1 MTPPKVLMTYADYA
15 ALPDDG
21 RRYELDEGEIV
32 VTPAP
37 STRHQTV
44 SKNLMYLI
52 ESYLREHRAGVL
64 FYAPVDLILSETTV
78 LQPDLLVVLQGRER
92 IITERGVEG
101 PPDLV
106 VEVLSPATVAR
117 DRKSKFQL
125 YARYGVTHYWIVDPD
140 TRRLEAYALSEG
152 AYVPRGLLEGDGV
165 LSADPFPGLIIRG
178 STIWA

>member
-1 MTPPKVLMTYADYA
+1 MTAPKVLMTYADYA

-21 RRYELDEGEIV
+21 RRYELEDGEIA

-64 FYAPVDLILSETTV
+64 FYAPIDLILSDTTV
-78 LQPDLLVVLQGRER
+78 LQPDLLVVLPGREG

-106 VEVLSPATVAR
+106 VEVLSPATVTR

-125 YARYGVTHYWIVDPD
+125 YARYGVTHYWIVDLD
-140 TRRLEAYALSEG
+140 ARRLEAYTLSEG
-152 AYVPRGLLEGDGV
+152 TYGPRGSLEGDGV
-165 LSADPFPGLIIRG
+165 LSAGPFPGLIIRG
-178 STIWA
+178 SAIWA

>member
-1 MTPPKVLMTYADYA
+1 MTAPKVLITYADYA

-21 RRYELDEGEIV
+21 RRYELDEGEIA
-32 VTPAP
+32 VTPSP
-37 STRHQTV
+37 PTRHQTV

-64 FYAPVDLILSETTV
+64 FQSPIDLILSETTV

-106 VEVLSPATVAR
+106 VEVLSPATVTR

-125 YARYGVTHYWIVDPD
+125 YARYGVTTIGSPTL
-140 TRRLEAYALSEG
+140 TRGGSRPTRSQKARMS
-152 AYVPRGLLEGDGV
+152 R
-165 LSADPFPGLIIRG
+165 ADRWRAMVCYQPIHSPV
-178 STIWA
+178 

>member
-1 MTPPKVLMTYADYA
+1 MTAPKILITYADYA

-21 RRYELDEGEIV
+21 RRYELDEGEIA
-32 VTPAP
+32 VTPSP
-37 STRHQTV
+37 PTRHQTV

-64 FYAPVDLILSETTV
+64 FQSPIDLILSETTV

-106 VEVLSPATVAR
+106 VEVLSPATVTR

-125 YARYGVTHYWIVDPD
+125 YARYGVTHYWIADPD
-140 TRRLEAYALSEG
+140 ARRLEAYTLSEG
-152 AYVPRGLLEGDGV
+152 AYVPRGSLEGDGV
-165 LSADPFPGLIIRG
+165 LSANPFPGLIIRG
-178 STIWA
+178 SAIWA